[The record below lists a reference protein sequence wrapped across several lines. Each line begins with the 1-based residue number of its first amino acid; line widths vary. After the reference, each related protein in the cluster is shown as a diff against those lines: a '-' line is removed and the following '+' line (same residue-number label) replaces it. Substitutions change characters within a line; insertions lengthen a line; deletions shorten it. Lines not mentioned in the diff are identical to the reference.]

1 MGFRGDDL
9 DAFQGKTEELLERY
23 LRQLLGGGSAA
34 AAPGDE
40 TDFPPLDIYET
51 AEGII
56 IEAELPGVDM
66 ESLEVTMTGGTLVI
80 EGVKEEIFNQGR
92 VNFLC
97 MERTFGAFRRMV
109 PLLEPIDSSR
119 ISASYRKGIL
129 QVTIP
134 KVSEKR
140 GLRKKIVVSCE

>member
-9 DAFQGKTEELLERY
+9 DAFHVTTEELVERY
-23 LRQLLGGGSAA
+23 LRHLLGGSSSAA
-34 AAPGDE
+34 SAGEE

-56 IEAELPGVDM
+56 VEAELPGADL

-80 EGVKEEIFNQGR
+80 EGVKEESLEQGR

-97 MERTFGAFRRMV
+97 MERNFGAFRRMV
-109 PLLEPIDSSR
+109 PLLQPIDSSR
-119 ISASYRKGIL
+119 VSAAYRKGIL

-140 GLRKKIVVSCE
+140 GQRKKIIVSCE

>member
-1 MGFRGDDL
+1 MGFRGDSL
-9 DAFQGKTEELLERY
+9 DYFQGTTEELVERY
-23 LRQLLGGGSAA
+23 LRQLLGGGAIA

-51 AEGII
+51 ADGII
-56 IEAELPGVDM
+56 IEAELPGIDM
-66 ESLEVTMTGGTLVI
+66 ESLEVAIAGGTLII
-80 EGVKEEIFNQGR
+80 EGLKEEVFDQGR

-109 PLLEPIDSSR
+109 PLLQPIDSSR
-119 ISASYRKGIL
+119 ISARYRKGIL

-140 GLRKKIVVSCE
+140 GLRKKITVACE